1 MTVTARVRAGR
12 KTRVDRVEE
21 IFIFL
26 IDEYCFGYDLFSR
39 SQSYYCKVQRITEF
53 LVLIGV
59 FFSVIKP
66 FLFQSQNSV

>member
-26 IDEYCFGYDLFSR
+26 IDEYCFWGMT
-39 SQSYYCKVQRITEF
+39 C
-53 LVLIGV
+53 LVEAKDTTAKFNV
-59 FFSVIKP
+59 
-66 FLFQSQNSV
+66 SQNFWS